1 MSKKQIVIIVITVL
15 SAIISAIACAFGIP
29 YPEVDTTQVEEMLT
43 DTEVQSKLTFL
54 HQWQKILRASRLS
67 GVLFRRSCFEDTYLQ
82 ARTSRRP
89 EIRPE

>member
-43 DTEVQSKLTFL
+43 DTEAASY
-54 HQWQKILRASRLS
+54 IPARATAVSDLAERVAVS
-67 GVLFRRSCFEDTYLQ
+67 EQDTQ
-82 ARTSRRP
+82 TTV
-89 EIRPE
+89 

>member
-43 DTEVQSKLTFL
+43 DTEA
-54 HQWQKILRASRLS
+54 ASCIPACATAVADLAERGAVS
-67 GVLFRRSCFEDTYLQ
+67 EQETQTTV
-82 ARTSRRP
+82 
-89 EIRPE
+89 

>member
-43 DTEVQSKLTFL
+43 DTEA
-54 HQWQKILRASRLS
+54 ASCIPACAT
-67 GVLFRRSCFEDTYLQ
+67 GVSDLAERVAVSEQDTQ
-82 ARTSRRP
+82 TTV
-89 EIRPE
+89 

>member
-43 DTEVQSKLTFL
+43 DTEA
-54 HQWQKILRASRLS
+54 ASCIPACATVVSDLAERVAVS
-67 GVLFRRSCFEDTYLQ
+67 EQDTQ
-82 ARTSRRP
+82 TTV
-89 EIRPE
+89 

>member
-43 DTEVQSKLTFL
+43 DTEA
-54 HQWQKILRASRLS
+54 ASCIPACVTAVSDLAERVAVS
-67 GVLFRRSCFEDTYLQ
+67 EQDTQ
-82 ARTSRRP
+82 TTV
-89 EIRPE
+89 

>member
-43 DTEVQSKLTFL
+43 DTEA
-54 HQWQKILRASRLS
+54 ASCIPACATAVSALAERVAVS
-67 GVLFRRSCFEDTYLQ
+67 EQDTQ
-82 ARTSRRP
+82 TTV
-89 EIRPE
+89 